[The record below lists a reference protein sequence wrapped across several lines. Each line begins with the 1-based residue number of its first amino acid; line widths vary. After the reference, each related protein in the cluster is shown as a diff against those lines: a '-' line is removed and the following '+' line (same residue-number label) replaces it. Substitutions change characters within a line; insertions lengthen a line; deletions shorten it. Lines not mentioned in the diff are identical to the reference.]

1 MFFINEGAVNKEVG
15 DVPSFAEEEYPDYA
29 YMNKAGD
36 KYEYGFGL
44 SYNQGKAVG
53 KPDHAGETG
62 RPAHA
67 GEIPLK

>member
-1 MFFINEGAVNKEVG
+1 MSREVG
-15 DVPSFAEEEYPDYA
+15 DVPSFAPEEIPDFA
-29 YMNKAGD
+29 YVNKSGN

-62 RPAHA
+62 KPGHA
-67 GEIPLK
+67 DETGTPDHANKNK